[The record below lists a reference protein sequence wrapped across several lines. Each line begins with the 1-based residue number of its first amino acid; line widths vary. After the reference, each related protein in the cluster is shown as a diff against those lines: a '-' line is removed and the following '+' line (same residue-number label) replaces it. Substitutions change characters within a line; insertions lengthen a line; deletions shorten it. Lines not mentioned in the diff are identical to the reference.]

1 MRTGGSE
8 SSNLLDIND
17 GDSKEMKIAKK
28 LARKFVK
35 DHHAQN
41 AADETTAKTGAPSN
55 DKKRYRRANLKKLCP
70 AAHVAVT
77 QVITKLLEQGV
88 KFLVQIKNYHVF
100 SMKKQTL
107 CGLIISE
114 IKKVTHSADPTIYDS
129 WEGYWEIQL
138 LDSVVY
144 AFGQKTNRTLQ
155 KMRKKVTGRYILC
168 CVHAYDNKNQD
179 VLTMLSSHLLFL

>member
-1 MRTGGSE
+1 MHSAFSRS
-8 SSNLLDIND
+8 
-17 GDSKEMKIAKK
+17 
-28 LARKFVK
+28 
-35 DHHAQN
+35 H
-41 AADETTAKTGAPSN
+41 
-55 DKKRYRRANLKKLCP
+55 KKRYRRRANLKKLCP

-77 QVITKLLEQGV
+77 QVITKLLQQGV
-88 KFLVQIKNYHVF
+88 KFLAQIKNYHVF

-179 VLTMLSSHLLFL
+179 VLTMLSSYLLFL